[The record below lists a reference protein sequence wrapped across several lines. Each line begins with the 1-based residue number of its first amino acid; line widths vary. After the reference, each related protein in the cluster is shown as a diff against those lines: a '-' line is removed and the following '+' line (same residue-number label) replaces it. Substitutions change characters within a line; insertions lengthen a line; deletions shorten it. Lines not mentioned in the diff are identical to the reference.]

1 VGVGGGGVV
10 GAGAAV
16 GVTAAVGAG
25 VDVGAAVGVGAV
37 VAAAAMGEA
46 GVVVRRTLTLISSDP
61 LRSAAN
67 STIATM
73 KTNARMMTA
82 TSCIVRR
89 LLRPNRLALGGS
101 LLGSRL

>member
-37 VAAAAMGEA
+37 VAAATGEA

-89 LLRPNRLALGGS
+89 LLRPNRLAMGGS